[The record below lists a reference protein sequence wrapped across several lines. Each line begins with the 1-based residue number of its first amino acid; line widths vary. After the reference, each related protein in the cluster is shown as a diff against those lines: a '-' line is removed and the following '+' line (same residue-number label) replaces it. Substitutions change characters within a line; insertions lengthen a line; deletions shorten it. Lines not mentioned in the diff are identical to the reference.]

1 MSSVKAYAAI
11 NSSSPLV
18 PLQIQRRSLKEHD
31 GQVEILY
38 CGVCHIYIPLASESI
53 EKLHLNG
60 EGADDC
66 LCSGCL
72 LKTHINLVKLV

>member
-1 MSSVKAYAAI
+1 MTKLTHKECGTEVKTVSAFGFSKNPSV
-11 NSSSPLV
+11 
-18 PLQIQRRSLKEHD
+18 
-31 GQVEILY
+31 Y

-66 LCSGCL
+66 LCNGCL